1 MNTTWRL
8 RSPKFGDYIEDQS
21 DKEREDMGS
30 EDEEEHDAN
39 LVAKQFAEAFDCYK
53 AEILR
58 RYAQNGQVR
67 TQT

>member
-39 LVAKQFAEAFDCYK
+39 LVAKQFAKAFDCYK

-58 RYAQNGQVR
+58 RYA
-67 TQT
+67 

>member
-1 MNTTWRL
+1 
-8 RSPKFGDYIEDQS
+8 
-21 DKEREDMGS
+21 MGS

-58 RYAQNGQVR
+58 RYA
-67 TQT
+67 